1 MDKLVSRALSVL
13 KFLGVSLLIDLGLL
27 TAVGLTCII
36 GTRCTRLMW
45 SERMFWVG
53 MIPLM
58 LGLGGMIRW
67 LGSGR
72 RPIKYKSSDEQDAED
87 DAEEDVSPDARPYE
101 VKEDPRA
108 DEDEDDNGLS
118 SDAVFA
124 LRMVSVGA
132 GAYILSALIDVLTR

>member
-1 MDKLVSRALSVL
+1 MDKLLSRAVSVL

-27 TAVGLTCII
+27 AAVGLSCII

-58 LGLGGMIRW
+58 IGLGGMIRW

-72 RPIKYKSSDEQDAED
+72 RPVKYKSSDEQETED
-87 DAEEDVSPDARPYE
+87 DDVSADVRPYDMDE
-101 VKEDPRA
+101 GFRA
-108 DEDEDDNGLS
+108 DEDGDAEGLS
-118 SDAVFA
+118 SGAKFA
-124 LRMVSVGA
+124 LRMASVGA